1 MEDGKYIVCSFSR
14 KTLKSVIIEQV
25 VHKHSALVLSINV
38 WMYKATKIKRIQL
51 WAFHNKTI
59 HSQKNQ
65 LYETSHYIILVLQ
78 NSLHEC
84 VIAMEC
90 ILYLAKLFMYRKH
103 YRYLKH

>member
-14 KTLKSVIIEQV
+14 KTFKSMIIKEV
-25 VHKHSALVLSINV
+25 VHKHSTLVLSINV
-38 WMYKATKIKRIQL
+38 WMYKATKIKPIQL

-78 NSLHEC
+78 NSLHAC
-84 VIAMEC
+84 VISMES
-90 ILYLAKLFMYRKH
+90 ILYLTKFFMYRIH
-103 YRYLKH
+103 CRYLKH